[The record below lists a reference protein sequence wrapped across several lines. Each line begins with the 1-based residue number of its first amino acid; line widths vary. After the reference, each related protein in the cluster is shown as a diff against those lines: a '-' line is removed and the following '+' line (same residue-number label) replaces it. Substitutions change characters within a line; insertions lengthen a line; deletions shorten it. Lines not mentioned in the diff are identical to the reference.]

1 MRKGRQQTEW
11 RRCLAGG
18 AAVSLLLG
26 LAGIAGAQVIQVRVP
41 QALSA
46 KHPRVVTMAKFG
58 ERLEKESK
66 GRFKLTIYPGGQLYG
81 AREAVRA
88 AAVGDVE
95 MANEPESH
103 FITFSKA
110 FKAIDIP
117 FIFKDTQSFHAFLYG
132 EKGRVFARDLEPRG
146 MVLLGLWDEG
156 PMIIGSRKGLLKT
169 PGDYRGL
176 KIRSSGHELLARAWN
191 ALGATTVNIPIEEMY
206 TALQQGVADAIYTTF
221 NTFVS
226 AKHYEVAS
234 KVSLSP
240 SRAVYVW
247 VANAAWWGRLRP
259 EDQQL
264 IRRLADESTA
274 EFNKLI
280 WADYGGLV
288 QTIRAAKGGEFSEPS
303 PADLEAFR
311 GAIQPLVQEW
321 KKEFGDVL
329 AGLL

>member
-1 MRKGRQQTEW
+1 MLNRW
-11 RRCLAGG
+11 RSTKDWRWFVGG
-18 AAVSLLLG
+18 ATAGLLLG
-26 LAGIAGAQVIQVRVP
+26 GAGLAGAQTIQVRIP

-58 ERLEKESK
+58 ERLEKESR
-66 GRFKLTIYPGGQLYG
+66 GRFKVAIYPGGQLYG

-103 FITFSKA
+103 FITFSKT

-117 FIFKDTQSFHAFLYG
+117 FLFKDAESFHRFLQ
-132 EKGRVFARDLEPRG
+132 EKQKLFARDLEARG

-156 PMIIGSRKGLLKT
+156 PMIVGSRKGLLRA
-169 PGDYRGL
+169 PQDYRGL

-191 ALGATTVNIPIEEMY
+191 SLGAATVNVPIEEMY

-221 NTFVS
+221 TTFVS
-226 AKHYEVAS
+226 AKHYEVAP
-234 KVSLSP
+234 KVTLSP

-247 VANAAWWGRLRP
+247 VANKAWWERLP
-259 EDQQL
+259 APDHQL
-264 IRRLADESTA
+264 IRRLADEATA
-274 EFNKLI
+274 EFNKAI
-280 WADYGGLV
+280 WADYAGLV
-288 QTIRAAKGGEFSEPS
+288 QAVKAAKGGEFYEPTA
-303 PADLEAFR
+303 ADLEVFR
-311 GAIQPLVQEW
+311 AAIQPLMQEW
-321 KKEFGDVL
+321 KKEFADLL